1 MSPIATAQEFM
12 RHVEAERVEAG
23 VSLSE
28 LERRSGY
35 TRFGYQKA
43 LNTPTYG
50 VSLEAAI
57 CYARALGFRI
67 FLSK

>member
-1 MSPIATAQEFM
+1 MSTIETSQEFM
-12 RHVEAERVEAG
+12 RRVEAERNDAG
-23 VSLSE
+23 VTLSE

-57 CYARALGFRI
+57 CYARALGLRI
-67 FLSK
+67 SLTK